1 MAVTLRR
8 TKGLALTFDELDD
21 NFLEIDNIS
30 TGLQAINQDGLFF
43 KQPSTVI
50 SENYTVP
57 EGENWMSIGPL
68 QIANN
73 VTVTVEGDWV
83 VV

>member
-8 TKGLALTFDELDD
+8 TKGLALTYDELDD
-21 NFLEIDNIS
+21 NFFEINNVS

-43 KQPSTVI
+43 KQSSTTI
-50 SENYTVP
+50 SQNYTVP

-73 VTVTVEGDWV
+73 TTITVDGEWV
-83 VV
+83 IV